1 MYIDI
6 LLIDFN
12 KTKEKEMDLIKMN
25 YIICMFLGYLVG
37 TINPSYL
44 FALKKGFDIRE
55 RGSGNAGASNA
66 VITMGKDVGILCILL
81 DILKSYGIVK
91 ITTYVFANSPHSF
104 VITSSAC
111 ILGHVFPFHMKFRG
125 GKGLACMGGSLLAY
139 SPIIFIKIL
148 IVGATLTFLVGYI
161 CVLPISASILL
172 PVLYGFAEK
181 DLIGMSMLMFVGAI
195 IIWRHKEN
203 LIRIK
208 NGSEMRLSYIWDK
221 EKELERLM
229 EVYEEENSKARGI

>member
-1 MYIDI
+1 
-6 LLIDFN
+6 
-12 KTKEKEMDLIKMN
+12 
-25 YIICMFLGYLVG
+25 MFS
-37 TINPSYL
+37 ISYEISWWKRTCL
-44 FALKKGFDIRE
+44 
-55 RGSGNAGASNA
+55 
-66 VITMGKDVGILCILL
+66 
-81 DILKSYGIVK
+81 Y
-91 ITTYVFANSPHSF
+91 
-104 VITSSAC
+104 
-111 ILGHVFPFHMKFRG
+111 
-125 GKGLACMGGSLLAY
+125 GGSLLAY

-208 NGSEMRLSYIWDK
+208 MDQKCG
-221 EKELERLM
+221 
-229 EVYEEENSKARGI
+229 